1 MRTISIHHGEWERSH
16 LAYEH
21 IKERVAELLSALYQ
35 KIKAAADTEDIVVV
49 LWAVLLVGLS
59 YVSYIR
65 FSECGKILGLYIQTR
80 F

>member
-1 MRTISIHHGEWERSH
+1 MRTISIHHAEWERSH

-21 IKERVAELLSALYQ
+21 IKARAIAQLITVYQ
-35 KIKAAADTEDIVVV
+35 KIKAAAETEDIVVV
-49 LWAVLLVGLS
+49 LWMVLLVGLS

-65 FSECGKILGLYIQTR
+65 FNECSKILGLYMQTR

>member
-21 IKERVAELLSALYQ
+21 LKERAAEHLSTLYRR
-35 KIKAAADTEDIVVV
+35 IKASAETEDIVVA
-49 LWAVLLVGLS
+49 LWAVLLVSLT
-59 YVSYIR
+59 YVSYVR
-65 FSECGKILGLYIQTR
+65 FSECGKILGLYMQTR